1 MKHVHRLLCLWFA
14 LLMLSACSR
23 TAPAPESSA
32 VQESSL
38 IEEESSTAAESKGS
52 DEEPSEASSEASSE
66 TSSEASSETSST
78 EIIVLEESS
87 EENSS
92 AEEPEVRET
101 AEEENEPD
109 LVPVQTD
116 SPVDAFYADV
126 PRPAITLAQI
136 PEYDGAATVT
146 INDGVPFLLEEP
158 YDLDEVRILLTPL
171 DDLGRCGACMMMAGP
186 ETLPTAKRKSISS
199 IKPSGW
205 VQNRYP
211 ELISDSEGAL
221 YRRSH
226 MLMFAFSG
234 LNATE
239 ENLVTGTHT
248 MNTVGMS
255 KDENA
260 VLDYIRNTG
269 HHVIYRCTP
278 FFEGDEL
285 LARGVLVEAFSL
297 EDDVISICTFCYN
310 VEPGIEID
318 YATGENHLTEAMER
332 SIEEAKAEE
341 GSGSEE
347 AADEEITRNGENSS
361 IEHNY
366 ICNTNTKKFHYPD
379 CKSVGQMKEKNKL
392 ERSCTR
398 EELINEGYSPCGNC
412 NP

>member
-1 MKHVHRLLCLWFA
+1 MKHVHRLLCLWVA
-14 LLMLSACSR
+14 LLMLNACGR

-38 IEEESSTAAESKGS
+38 VVEDSTTEPEESSEA
-52 DEEPSEASSEASSE
+52 PSEASSEPSA
-66 TSSEASSETSST
+66 T

-87 EENSS
+87 EEDSS
-92 AEEPEVRET
+92 AEEPEVREV
-101 AEEENEPD
+101 EEEEPELD

-126 PRPAITLAQI
+126 PRPAIALDEI
-136 PEYDGAATVT
+136 PEYDGAASITL
-146 INDGVPFLLEEP
+146 NDGVPFLAEEP
-158 YDLDEVRILLTPL
+158 YDLDQVRILLTPL

-199 IKPSGW
+199 IKPTGW

-211 ELISDSEGAL
+211 ELIRDSEGAL

-248 MNTVGMS
+248 MNTVGMQ
-255 KDENA
+255 KDETT
-260 VLDYIRNTG
+260 VLEYIRNTG

-285 LARGVLVEAFSL
+285 LARGVLVEALSL
-297 EDDVISICTFCYN
+297 EDDVISICTYCYN

-318 YATGENHLTEAMER
+318 YATGENHLTEAVER
-332 SIEEAKAEE
+332 SIEQAKAEE
-341 GSGSEE
+341 ASEPEEADEQAEEEASEE
-347 AADEEITRNGENSS
+347 LTRSRENSS
-361 IEHNY
+361 VERDY

-379 CKSVGQMKEKNKL
+379 CRSVDQMKEKNKL
-392 ERSCTR
+392 ERTCTR

>member
-1 MKHVHRLLCLWFA
+1 MKRVHRLLCLWVA

-23 TAPAPESSA
+23 TAPAPESST

-38 IEEESSTAAESKGS
+38 VEEDSSAGT
-52 DEEPSEASSEASSE
+52 EPEGSSEELSE
-66 TSSEASSETSST
+66 PSSEASSETSST

-126 PRPAITLAQI
+126 PRPAIALDEI
-136 PEYDGAATVT
+136 PAYDGTAAIT
-146 INDGVPFLLEEP
+146 INDGVPFLLHEP
-158 YDLDEVRILLTPL
+158 YDLDQVRILLTPL

-186 ETLPTAKRKSISS
+186 ETLPTAERKSISS

-211 ELISDSEGAL
+211 ELITDSEGAL

-255 KDENA
+255 KDETT

-278 FFEGDEL
+278 FFEDDEL

-310 VEPGIEID
+310 AEPGIEID

-341 GSGSEE
+341 ESESEE
-347 AADEEITRNGENSS
+347 ASEEIPRSGENSS
-361 IEHNY
+361 VEYDY

-379 CKSVGQMKEKNKL
+379 CKSVDQMKEKNKL
-392 ERSCTR
+392 ERTCTR

>member
-1 MKHVHRLLCLWFA
+1 MKHVHRLLCLWVA
-14 LLMLSACSR
+14 LLMLNACGRS
-23 TAPAPESSA
+23 APAPESSA

-38 IEEESSTAAESKGS
+38 IVEDSTTEPEPEESSQ
-52 DEEPSEASSEASSE
+52 EPSKAD
-66 TSSEASSETSST
+66 SETSST

-92 AEEPEVRET
+92 AEEPEVREA
-101 AEEENEPD
+101 AEEESEPD

-116 SPVDAFYADV
+116 SPIDAFYADV

-136 PEYDGAATVT
+136 PAYDGAAAIT
-146 INDGVPFLLEEP
+146 INDGVPFLLNEP
-158 YDLDEVRILLTPL
+158 YDLDQVRILLTPL

-255 KDENA
+255 KDETT

-318 YATGENHLTEAMER
+318 YATGENHLTKAMER

-341 GSGSEE
+341 EASEPEE
-347 AADEEITRNGENSS
+347 ADASEGEEVTRSGDVTVTYVLNN
-361 IEHNY
+361 NPDRMR
-366 ICNTNTKKFHYPD
+366 FHYPD
-379 CKSVGQMKEKNKL
+379 CYSVKQIHPENY
-392 ERSCTR
+392 EEVECIR
-398 EELINEGYSPCGNC
+398 EELISRGYVPCGNC